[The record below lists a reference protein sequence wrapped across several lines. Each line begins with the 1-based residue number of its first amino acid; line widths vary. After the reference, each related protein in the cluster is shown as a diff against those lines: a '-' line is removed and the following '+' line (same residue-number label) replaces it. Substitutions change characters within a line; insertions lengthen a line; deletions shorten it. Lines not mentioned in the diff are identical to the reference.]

1 MLSKKIC
8 QYLIDFLVGSL
19 WVQSEGDDRF
29 QRRFE
34 AIGYT
39 DDPEQMK
46 LYPIVIIPSGFFKMD
61 VYGTEESMPTLPA
74 EDVARD
80 TATLRR
86 SPRGV
91 ER

>member
-1 MLSKKIC
+1 MLCKKIR

-61 VYGTEESMPTLPA
+61 VYGTEKSMPTLPLKTW
-74 EDVARD
+74 RD
-80 TATLRR
+80 TTTLRR
-86 SPRGV
+86 APRGV

>member
-39 DDPEQMK
+39 DDPEHGCG
-46 LYPIVIIPSGFFKMD
+46 I
-61 VYGTEESMPTLPA
+61 TL
-74 EDVARD
+74 V
-80 TATLRR
+80 LG
-86 SPRGV
+86 SS
-91 ER
+91 